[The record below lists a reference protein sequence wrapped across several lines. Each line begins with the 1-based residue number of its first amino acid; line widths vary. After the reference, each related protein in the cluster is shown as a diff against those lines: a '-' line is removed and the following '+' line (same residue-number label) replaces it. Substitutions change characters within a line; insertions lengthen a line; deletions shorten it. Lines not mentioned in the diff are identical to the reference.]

1 MSQLIKALTTK
12 PNIRVQCLAPFSIKR
27 VSTPES
33 CPLASTNVPLY
44 THMHTCTCAH
54 TDTTLKRKINVSIN
68 MSLLRIYLVVQVF
81 DKIQEKHLAK
91 IPTTNLLAWLSSSSC
106 FPEPRPMYTQL
117 APHEKFRGT
126 LCKFHINILFKV
138 SSVQPG

>member
-33 CPLASTNVPLY
+33 CPLASTYVPLY
-44 THMHTCTCAH
+44 IHMHTCTCAH

-81 DKIQEKHLAK
+81 DKI
-91 IPTTNLLAWLSSSSC
+91 
-106 FPEPRPMYTQL
+106 
-117 APHEKFRGT
+117 
-126 LCKFHINILFKV
+126 
-138 SSVQPG
+138 